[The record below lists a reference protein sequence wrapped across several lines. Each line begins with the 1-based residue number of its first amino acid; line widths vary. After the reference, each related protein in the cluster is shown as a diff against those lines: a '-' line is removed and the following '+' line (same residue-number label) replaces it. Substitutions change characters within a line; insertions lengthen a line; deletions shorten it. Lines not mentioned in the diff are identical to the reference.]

1 MISDIPSSFQ
11 GLYGAASAAFHR
23 EPGLSLV
30 LKCGW
35 TGTPGRPAPALVW
48 PPPSLGYAPSDWR
61 SPCPEVGK
69 KFWIKS
75 LTFHKPYISFIHS
88 CPGQSSSVL
97 CLLTPCFGRASV
109 SQSVTRSRMS
119 ATWPQLQMQSNS
131 WLYCEGAAPGSNLL
145 SLDRTPQLRTREWDD
160 RGRLDRTES
169 IKCER
174 KRWKSEWDWDTW
186 MLELQLEAWMKPV
199 VQEELY
205 NVHPGKQIETF
216 FTKLKK

>member
-11 GLYGAASAAFHR
+11 GLHGAASAAFHR

-97 CLLTPCFGRASV
+97 CLPLALAEPLWANQWRDPGCQQPGPSCRCSLTAGCTVRVQLLVPISSV
-109 SQSVTRSRMS
+109 WTGHH
-119 ATWPQLQMQSNS
+119 S
-131 WLYCEGAAPGSNLL
+131 WGQESGM
-145 SLDRTPQLRTREWDD
+145 
-160 RGRLDRTES
+160 TE
-169 IKCER
+169 
-174 KRWKSEWDWDTW
+174 
-186 MLELQLEAWMKPV
+186 A
-199 VQEELY
+199 
-205 NVHPGKQIETF
+205 G
-216 FTKLKK
+216 